1 MGRYLI
7 RRLVGVVLMLVLI
20 SMVTFSLFYTVPTN
34 PAVLSCGKGCT
45 PAVIAATERKMG
57 LDQPL
62 VVQYGRWAKAVFVG
76 RSYGEGTA
84 VNDCPAPC
92 FGYSFTR
99 ETPVTGIVKDA
110 FPVTLSIA
118 AGAFVL
124 WMLIG
129 ISVGIVSA
137 LRKGS
142 LLDRSLMFLTLAGYS
157 LPSFFTGLTIL
168 LFAIIKFQWYP
179 IPRYSSLLDNPFLWA
194 KNLLPLWVVL
204 AILFAA
210 LYTRLTRANML
221 ETMGEDYI
229 RTARAKGL
237 PERTVIFKHGLRAAL
252 TPIVTIA
259 GLDLA
264 GLLGGAVITEKVF
277 NFRGLGAVTIDA
289 STNFDLPMLMAV
301 TLLAAFFI
309 IVANLV
315 VDLLYAVI
323 DPKVRLS

>member
-7 RRLVGVVLMLVLI
+7 RRSVAVVLMLIVI
-20 SMVTFSLFYTVPTN
+20 SMITFALFYVVPTN

-45 PAVIAATERKMG
+45 PEVIAATEHKMG

-62 VVQYGRWAKAVFVG
+62 VVQYANWAKAIFVG
-76 RSYGEGTA
+76 RTYGEGTA
-84 VNDCPAPC
+84 TVECPAPC

-118 AGAFVL
+118 IGSFVL
-124 WMLIG
+124 WMVIG

-142 LLDRSLMFLTLAGYS
+142 VLDRTLMFFTLFGYS

-179 IPRYSSLLDNPFLWA
+179 IPRYVSFTDNPFEWA
-194 KNLLPLWVVL
+194 KNLLPLWIVL
-204 AILFAA
+204 AILYAA

-221 ETMGEDYI
+221 ETMTEDYI

-237 PERTVIFKHGLRAAL
+237 GERTVIFKHALRAAL

-309 IVANLV
+309 IIANLI
-315 VDLLYAVI
+315 VDVLYAVI
-323 DPKVRLS
+323 DPKVRLT